1 MKALILCGGFGTRY
15 NKKNKIKVLKPLLKI
30 NGISIL
36 ERIINLYRKQGIKD
50 FLLLVLLFIL
60 Q

>member
-50 FLLLVLLFIL
+50 FYY
-60 Q
+60 